1 MSKKLGR
8 RLTLGGVDGEKTLFL
23 RLDVEAHLGTRRV
36 HECER
41 ALNVL
46 LDSAVAELNATLG
59 QAAHYSLTR

>member
-23 RLDVEAHLGTRRV
+23 RLDVEAHLGARRV
-36 HECER
+36 YECEG

-46 LDSAVAELNATLG
+46 LDSAVAKLNATLG

>member
-1 MSKKLGR
+1 M
-8 RLTLGGVDGEKTLFL
+8 GGVDGEKTLFL

-41 ALNVL
+41 ALDVL